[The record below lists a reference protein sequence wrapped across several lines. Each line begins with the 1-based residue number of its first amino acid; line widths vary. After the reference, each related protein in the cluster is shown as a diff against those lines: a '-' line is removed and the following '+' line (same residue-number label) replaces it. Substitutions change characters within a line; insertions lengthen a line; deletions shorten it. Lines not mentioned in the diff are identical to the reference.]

1 MSPVF
6 RAVFLKELF
15 LFLKNENCVLPPGF
29 PQGKALKKWRQN
41 LYQKPWVVYA
51 KQPFGGPAQVVEY
64 LGRYTHKTA
73 ISNHRL
79 LDVKENGVRFRYKDY
94 RLGGKV
100 GEMTLSGEEFL
111 RRFSQH
117 ILPPGFRR
125 MRHYGILSNALKRR
139 ALSACRRSLGR
150 PDLDPE
156 PLTRQER
163 RALAR
168 QKLLGDE
175 PDRCP
180 HCREGHLVLVG
191 IVPPQRPPPGGRM
204 PCWLPVEAI

>member
-191 IVPPQRPPPGGRM
+191 IVPPQRLFFGGRM